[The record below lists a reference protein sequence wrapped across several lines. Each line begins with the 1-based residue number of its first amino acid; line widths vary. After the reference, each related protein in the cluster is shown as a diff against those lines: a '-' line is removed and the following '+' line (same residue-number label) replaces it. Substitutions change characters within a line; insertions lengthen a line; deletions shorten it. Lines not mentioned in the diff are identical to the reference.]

1 MFCQFMTRIPTSD
14 HTLALIMRFSVDCYR
29 HEYYEVSTR
38 EFRYTMSQGVNSK
51 RVMFSAPPEERV
63 WLSPEAQFWPDPP
76 LVDHHRL
83 VHLRAFRLLPKPEVR
98 RVALSDSFCYQ
109 LQDGRLSVD
118 ADHLRSNDILIQTND
133 MAVDMEQ
140 RPLKVTII
148 GAGIAGLTAALA
160 LRKQGHVV
168 TVCME

>member
-1 MFCQFMTRIPTSD
+1 VAFSRSPI
-14 HTLALIMRFSVDCYR
+14 LA
-29 HEYYEVSTR
+29 
-38 EFRYTMSQGVNSK
+38 
-51 RVMFSAPPEERV
+51 
-63 WLSPEAQFWPDPP
+63 DPP

-83 VHLRAFRLLPKPEVR
+83 AQLRALRLLPKPEVR
-98 RVALSDSFCYQ
+98 RVALSDSFWYR

-118 ADHLRSNDILIQTND
+118 ADHPRFNDILIQTTS
-133 MAVDMEQ
+133 MAVDIEQ

-168 TVCME
+168 TVCMAQFCGLSDG